1 MRLKNM
7 RLMVVAVLALAA
19 LALSACAG
27 GVAAVAAPAQQAD
40 GGDMQNV
47 IVVSGHGEA
56 SGAPDMGTVQ
66 LGIESMGDDLDAALT
81 EANDTIAAVRDAV
94 IAEGV
99 AENDIQTVN
108 FNVWVEQPRNDQGR
122 PTGDAIYH
130 VNNMLNVKVREI
142 DNVGSVLEAGLNAGA
157 NNVNGLGFSIE
168 DTSALESEARTGA
181 VADARAR
188 AEELAA
194 ALGVELGDP
203 VYISESFGGVPPQ
216 PLVRGIEMAAD
227 MGMGGGAPPIS
238 EGELTV
244 SVNVTVSF
252 LMEQ

>member
-1 MRLKNM
+1 MKSNSI
-7 RLMVVAVLALAA
+7 RLMAVAGLALAA

-27 GVAAVAAPAQQAD
+27 GVASVAVPGQAAE
-40 GGDMQNV
+40 GDMQNV

-56 SGAPDMGTVQ
+56 AGAPDMATVQ

-81 EANDTIAAVRDAV
+81 EANATIDAVRDAV
-94 IAEGV
+94 TAEGV

-122 PTGDAIYH
+122 PTGQPLYH
-130 VNNMLNVKVREI
+130 VTNMLNVKVRTIE
-142 DNVGSVLEAGLNAGA
+142 NVGTVLEAGLNAGA
-157 NNVNGLGFSIE
+157 NSVNGLGFSIE
-168 DTSALESEARTGA
+168 DTSALESEARTDA

-216 PLVRGIEMAAD
+216 PLIRGVEMAAD
-227 MGMGGGAPPIS
+227 TGMGGGAPPIS

-252 LMEQ
+252 AMGQ